1 MSLQL
6 DLTKQEL
13 WYCKLLAKGQIEF
26 EELDFDLQLLI
37 YESNVNLADTVDQ
50 EVLED
55 FEDKLA
61 LKNYFGPTQ
70 LAKTAAKQTK
80 ERLV

>member
-61 LKNYFGPTQ
+61 LKNYFGPKK
-70 LAKTAAKQTK
+70 LAEAAARRTKQ
-80 ERLV
+80 RLV